1 MFKYT
6 IKRLFQSLVT
16 VLLVISAVF
25 LLLRMLPKDYFFT
38 EEQLI
43 KLTEEQQEDLL
54 RKNGYLD
61 PPFVQ
66 LGNFYKNLIKTE
78 HNAHYFDSVNLVD
91 EETFEISFKDK
102 GAAAKVAAADVQ
114 FERVEGVTDK
124 YPLVTVNSV
133 SVSEDPEKPNTVV
146 LKTDGPVQKKVAY
159 RVTCGDHNGTFTVRK
174 EGKTVAVKDEKTT
187 GTWDYITHM
196 RVWLNFGKSHRVQ
209 TGLDVTEIIGSKMAI
224 SMRIGLCALAIA
236 LIVGVPLGIMQAR
249 YKDGLLDGAGQAFT
263 IFINAV
269 PHLVTYFLVMIIG
282 SRLFGLPI
290 QYTVTDPKSAILPM
304 VALSMGSI
312 ASYMLWMRRYMV
324 DELNK
329 DYIRLAK
336 LKGMSTTQV
345 MFRHVMKNAF
355 LPLAQYLP
363 YSVLLTVGGSILV
376 EKMFGVPGLGNL
388 LPDAIAKYDSNLVIA
403 IVSLYASLGIM
414 GLFLGDVL
422 MIILDPRIR
431 LTEKGGTR

>member
-6 IKRLFQSLVT
+6 IKRLFQSLLT

-25 LLLRMLPKDYFFT
+25 LLLRLLPTEYFFT
-38 EEQLI
+38 EEQNI
-43 KLTEEQQEDLL
+43 KLTEEQKEDLL
-54 RKNGYLD
+54 RQNGYLD

-78 HNAHYFDSVNLVD
+78 HKAHYFDSVNLVD
-91 EETFEISFKDK
+91 DSTFEVTFLTK
-102 GAAAKVAAADVQ
+102 GAAEKVKAEEVLFERADGQNPEDNVTVSAAKVS
-114 FERVEGVTDK
+114 T
-124 YPLVTVNSV
+124 
-133 SVSEDPEKPNTVV
+133 EKENTVI
-146 LKTDGPVQKKVAY
+146 LTTESPVQKKLNY
-159 RVTCGDHNGTFTVRK
+159 RVTVGEHKGTFTVRK
-174 EGKTVAVKDEKTT
+174 EGKAVAIKDEKTT
-187 GTWDYITHM
+187 GTMDYLLNM
-196 RVWLNFGKSHRVQ
+196 RLWLNFGKSHRVQ
-209 TGLDVTEIIGSKMAI
+209 TGLDVTEIIASKITI

-236 LIVGVPLGIMQAR
+236 LAVGVPLGIMQAR

-269 PHLVTYFLVMIIG
+269 PSLVTYFLVMIIG

-304 VALSMGSI
+304 IALSMGSI

-403 IVSLYASLGIM
+403 IVSLYASLGII

>member
-1 MFKYT
+1 MLKYT
-6 IKRLFQSLVT
+6 IKRLFQSLLT
-16 VLLVISAVF
+16 VLLIISVVF
-25 LLLRMLPKDYFFT
+25 LLLRLLPTDYFFT

-43 KLTEEQQEDLL
+43 KLTEEQQQDLL
-54 RKNGYLD
+54 RANGYLD

-66 LGNFYKNLIKTE
+66 LANFYKNLVKTE
-78 HNAHYFDSVNLVD
+78 HKAHYFDSVNLVD
-91 EETFEISFKDK
+91 DDTFEIIFHNKN
-102 GAAAKVAAADVQ
+102 AAAQVKPEEVLFERADGQNPEDNVKVTAAA
-114 FERVEGVTDK
+114 
-124 YPLVTVNSV
+124 V
-133 SVSEDPEKPNTVV
+133 SAENPNVVV
-146 LKTDGPVQKKVAY
+146 LTTENPVQKKLAY
-159 RVTCGDHNGTFTVRK
+159 RVTVGVHNGTFTVRK
-174 EGKTVAVKDEKTT
+174 EGKAVAIKDEKSTDT
-187 GTWDYITHM
+187 MDYLLNM

-209 TGLDVTEIIGSKMAI
+209 TGLDVTEIIASKIAI

-236 LIVGVPLGIMQAR
+236 LAVGVPLGIMQAR

-269 PHLVTYFLVMIIG
+269 PSLVTYFLVMIAG

-304 VALSMGSI
+304 IALSMGSI

-403 IVSLYASLGIM
+403 IVSLYASLGII

-422 MIILDPRIR
+422 MIMLDPRIR
-431 LTEKGGTR
+431 LTEKGGSR

>member
-1 MFKYT
+1 MLKYT
-6 IKRLFQSLVT
+6 IKRLFQSLLT
-16 VLLVISAVF
+16 VLLIISVVF
-25 LLLRMLPKDYFFT
+25 LLLRLLPTDYFFT

-43 KLTEEQQEDLL
+43 KLTEEQQQDLL
-54 RKNGYLD
+54 RANGYLD

-66 LGNFYKNLIKTE
+66 LANFYKNLVKTE
-78 HNAHYFDSVNLVD
+78 HKAHYFDSVNLVD
-91 EETFEISFKDK
+91 DDTFEIIFQNKN
-102 GAAAKVAAADVQ
+102 AAAQVKPEEVLFERADGQNPEDNVKVTAAA
-114 FERVEGVTDK
+114 
-124 YPLVTVNSV
+124 V
-133 SVSEDPEKPNTVV
+133 SAENPNVVV
-146 LKTDGPVQKKVAY
+146 LTTENPVQKKLAY
-159 RVTCGDHNGTFTVRK
+159 RVTVGVHNGTFTVRK
-174 EGKTVAVKDEKTT
+174 EGKAVAIKDEKSTDT
-187 GTWDYITHM
+187 MDYLLNM

-209 TGLDVTEIIGSKMAI
+209 TGLDVTEIIASKIAI

-236 LIVGVPLGIMQAR
+236 LAVGVPLGIMQAR

-269 PHLVTYFLVMIIG
+269 PSLVTYFLVMIIG

-304 VALSMGSI
+304 IALSMGSI

-388 LPDAIAKYDSNLVIA
+388 LPDAIAKYDTNLVIA
-403 IVSLYASLGIM
+403 IVSLYATLGIL

-422 MIILDPRIR
+422 MILLDPRIR

>member
-1 MFKYT
+1 MLKYT
-6 IKRLFQSLVT
+6 IKRLFQSLLT
-16 VLLVISAVF
+16 VLLIISVVF
-25 LLLRMLPKDYFFT
+25 LLLRLLPTDYFFT

-43 KLTEEQQEDLL
+43 KLTEEQQQDLL
-54 RKNGYLD
+54 RANGYLD

-66 LGNFYKNLIKTE
+66 LANFYKNLVKTE
-78 HNAHYFDSVNLVD
+78 HKAHYFDSVNLVD
-91 EETFEISFKDK
+91 DDTFEIIFHNKN
-102 GAAAKVAAADVQ
+102 AAAQVKPEEVLFERADGQNPEDNVKVTAAA
-114 FERVEGVTDK
+114 
-124 YPLVTVNSV
+124 V
-133 SVSEDPEKPNTVV
+133 STENPNVVV
-146 LKTDGPVQKKVAY
+146 LTTESPVQKKLAY
-159 RVTCGDHNGTFTVRK
+159 RVTVGVHNGTFTVRK
-174 EGKTVAVKDEKTT
+174 EGKAVAIKDEKSTDT
-187 GTWDYITHM
+187 MDYLLNM

-209 TGLDVTEIIGSKMAI
+209 TGLDVTEIIASKIAI

-236 LIVGVPLGIMQAR
+236 LAVGVPVGIMQAR

-269 PHLVTYFLVMIIG
+269 PSLVTYFLVMIAG

-304 VALSMGSI
+304 IALSMGSI

-403 IVSLYASLGIM
+403 IVSLYASLGII

-422 MIILDPRIR
+422 MIMLDPRIR
-431 LTEKGGTR
+431 LTEKGGSR

>member
-1 MFKYT
+1 MIKYT
-6 IKRLFQSLVT
+6 LKRLFQSLVT
-16 VLLVISAVF
+16 VLLVISVVF
-25 LLLRMLPKDYFFT
+25 LLLRLLPTDYFFT

-43 KLTEEQQEDLL
+43 KLTDEQQEDLL

-61 PPFVQ
+61 PPLVQ
-66 LGNFYKNLIKTE
+66 LANFYKELVKTD
-78 HNAHYFDSVNLVD
+78 HNAHYFDVVNLVD
-91 EETFEISFKDK
+91 DSTFEITLKSAGD
-102 GAAAKVAAADVQ
+102 AAKVKAEDVQ
-114 FERVEGVTDK
+114 FARVEGVNEK
-124 YPLVTVNSV
+124 YPLVKATAVTT
-133 SVSEDPEKPNTVV
+133 DAAKPGVV
-146 LKTDGPVQKKVAY
+146 IITTDNPVQKKVAY
-159 RVTCGDHNGTFTVRK
+159 EVTAGSHTGTFTVRK
-174 EGKTVAVKDEKTT
+174 EGKEVAVKDEKTT
-187 GTWDYITHM
+187 DTMDYVTHM

-209 TGLDVTEIIGSKMAI
+209 TGLDVTEIISSKITI
-224 SMRIGLCALAIA
+224 SMRIGLAALAIA
-236 LIVGVPLGIMQAR
+236 LVVGVPLGIMQAR
-249 YKDGLLDGAGQAFT
+249 YKDGLFDGVGQGFT

-269 PHLVTYFLVMIIG
+269 PHLVTYFLVMIVG

-290 QYTVTDPKSAILPM
+290 QYTVTDPRSAILPM
-304 VALSMGSI
+304 VSLSMGSI

-388 LPDAIAKYDSNLVIA
+388 LPDAIAKYDTNLVIA
-403 IVSLYASLGIM
+403 IVSLYATLGIL

-422 MIILDPRIR
+422 MILLDPRIR

>member
-1 MFKYT
+1 MIKYT
-6 IKRLFQSLVT
+6 LKRLFQSLIT
-16 VLLVISAVF
+16 VLLVISVVF
-25 LLLRMLPKDYFFT
+25 LLLRLLPTDYFFT

-61 PPFVQ
+61 PPLVQ
-66 LGNFYKNLIKTE
+66 LANFYKELVKTE
-78 HNAHYFDSVNLVD
+78 HNAHYFDVVNLID
-91 EETFEISFKDK
+91 DSTFEVKLKSAGD
-102 GAAAKVAAADVQ
+102 AAKLTAEEIQ
-114 FERVEGVTDK
+114 FARVEGVNEK
-124 YPLVTVNSV
+124 YPLVKATAVTT
-133 SVSEDPEKPNTVV
+133 DAAKPGVV
-146 LKTDGPVQKKVAY
+146 IITTDNPVQKKVAY
-159 RVTCGDHNGTFTVRK
+159 EVTAGSHTGTFTVRK
-174 EGKTVAVKDEKTT
+174 EGKEVAVKDEKTT
-187 GTWDYITHM
+187 DTMDYVTHM

-209 TGLDVTEIIGSKMAI
+209 TGLDVTEIISSKITI
-224 SMRIGLCALAIA
+224 SMRIGLAALAIA
-236 LIVGVPLGIMQAR
+236 LVVGVPLGIMQAR
-249 YKDGLLDGAGQAFT
+249 YKDGLFDGVGQGFT

-269 PHLVTYFLVMIIG
+269 PHLVTYFLVMIVG
-282 SRLFGLPI
+282 SRVFGLPI

-304 VALSMGSI
+304 VSLSMGSI

-388 LPDAIAKYDSNLVIA
+388 LPDAIAKYDTNLVIA
-403 IVSLYASLGIM
+403 IVSLYATLGIL

-422 MIILDPRIR
+422 MILLDPRIR

>member
-1 MFKYT
+1 MLKYT
-6 IKRLFQSLVT
+6 IKRLFQSLIT
-16 VLLVISAVF
+16 VLLVVSVVF
-25 LLLRMLPKDYFFT
+25 LLLRLLPTDYFFT

-54 RKNGYLD
+54 RANGYLD
-61 PPFVQ
+61 HPFVQ
-66 LGNFYKNLIKTE
+66 LGRFYKELIKTE
-78 HNAHYFDSVNLVD
+78 HKQHYYDRVNLVD
-91 EETFEISFKDK
+91 ANTFEIRYLEK
-102 GAAAKVAAADVQ
+102 GEAANIKPEDIRL
-114 FERVEGVTDK
+114 ERLEGVTEE
-124 YPLVTVNSV
+124 YPVVQAIEAAV
-133 SVSEDPEKPNTVV
+133 STDPEKPNTVI
-146 LKTDGPVQKKVAY
+146 LKTDNEVQKKVKY
-159 RVTCGDHNGTFTVRK
+159 ILTSGSHTGSFTVRK
-174 EGKTVAVKDEKTT
+174 EGKEVAVQDEKTNDN
-187 GTWDYITHM
+187 WDYFTNM
-196 RVWLNFGKSHRVQ
+196 RVWLNFGNSHRVQ
-209 TGLDVTEIIGSKMAI
+209 TGIPVVEIISSKMAV
-224 SMRIGLCALAIA
+224 SMRIGLSALAIA
-236 LIVGVPLGIMQAR
+236 LVIGVPLGIMQAR
-249 YKDGLLDGAGQAFT
+249 YKDGVLDAVGQGFT

-282 SRLFGLPI
+282 SRLFKLPI
-290 QYTVTDPKSAILPM
+290 QFTVTDPRSSILPM
-304 VALSMGSI
+304 VSLSMGSI

-345 MFRHVMKNAF
+345 MFKHVMKNAF

-388 LPDAIAKYDSNLVIA
+388 LPDAIAKYDTNLVQA
-403 IVSLYASLGIM
+403 IVSLYASLGII

-431 LTEKGGTR
+431 LTGKGGTR

>member
-1 MFKYT
+1 MLKYT
-6 IKRLFQSLVT
+6 IKRLFQSLLT

-25 LLLRMLPKDYFFT
+25 MLLRLLPTDYFFT

-43 KLTEEQQEDLL
+43 KLTDEQQEDLL

-66 LGNFYKNLIKTE
+66 LANFYKNLVKTE

-91 EETFEISFKDK
+91 ASTFEISFFDQ
-102 GAAAKVAAADVQ
+102 GAAAKVKPGDVFFERADGQAQDVAITVTAAAVKADA
-114 FERVEGVTDK
+114 
-124 YPLVTVNSV
+124 
-133 SVSEDPEKPNTVV
+133 PNTVV
-146 LKTDGPVQKKVAY
+146 LTTDNPVQKKINY
-159 RVTCGDHNGTFTVRK
+159 RVTVGEHNGTFTVRK
-174 EGKTVAVKDEKTT
+174 EGKSVAMKDEKTT

-196 RVWLNFGKSHRVQ
+196 RLWLNFGKSHRVQ

-224 SMRIGLCALAIA
+224 SMRIGLCALVIA
-236 LIVGVPLGIMQAR
+236 LAVGVPLGIMQAR
-249 YKDGLLDGAGQAFT
+249 YKDGLLDGVGQAFT

-269 PHLVTYFLVMIIG
+269 PHLVTYFLVMIVG

-403 IVSLYASLGIM
+403 VVSLYASLGIM

>member
-1 MFKYT
+1 MLKYT
-6 IKRLFQSLVT
+6 IKRLFQSLLT

-25 LLLRMLPKDYFFT
+25 LLLRLLPTDYFFT

-43 KLTEEQQEDLL
+43 KLTDEQQEDLL

-66 LGNFYKNLIKTE
+66 LGNFYKNLVKTE
-78 HNAHYFDSVNLVD
+78 HKAHYFDSVNLVD
-91 EETFEISFKDK
+91 NATFEISFLDK
-102 GAAAKVAAADVQ
+102 GAAAKVKPEDVRFERADGQPQDPAITVVAAAVKADA
-114 FERVEGVTDK
+114 
-124 YPLVTVNSV
+124 
-133 SVSEDPEKPNTVV
+133 PNTVV
-146 LKTDGPVQKKVAY
+146 LTTDNPVQKKINYCMTV
-159 RVTCGDHNGTFTVRK
+159 GDHNGTFTVRK
-174 EGKTVAVKDEKTT
+174 EGKSVAVKDEKSTST
-187 GTWDYITHM
+187 MDYLLHM

-209 TGLDVTEIIGSKMAI
+209 TGLDVTEIIGSKMAV
-224 SMRIGLCALAIA
+224 SMKIGLAALAIA
-236 LIVGVPLGIMQAR
+236 LVIGVPMGIMQAR
-249 YKDGLLDGAGQAFT
+249 YKDGILDGAGQAFT

-269 PHLVTYFLVMIIG
+269 PHLVTYFLVMIVG
-282 SRLFGLPI
+282 NRLFGLDI
-290 QYTVTDPKSAILPM
+290 QYTVTNPRSAILPM

-403 IVSLYASLGIM
+403 VVSLYASLGIM

-422 MIILDPRIR
+422 MIVLDPRIR

>member
-1 MFKYT
+1 MIKYT
-6 IKRLFQSLVT
+6 LKRLFQSLVT
-16 VLLVISAVF
+16 VLLVISVVF
-25 LLLRMLPKDYFFT
+25 LLLRLLPTDYFFT

-43 KLTEEQQEDLL
+43 KLTDEQQEDLL

-61 PPFVQ
+61 PPLVQ
-66 LGNFYKNLIKTE
+66 LANFYKELVKTD
-78 HNAHYFDSVNLVD
+78 HNAHYFDVVNLVD
-91 EETFEISFKDK
+91 DSTFEITLKSAGD
-102 GAAAKVAAADVQ
+102 AAKVKAEDVQ
-114 FERVEGVTDK
+114 FARVEGVNEK
-124 YPLVTVNSV
+124 YPLVKATAVAT
-133 SVSEDPEKPNTVV
+133 DAAKPGVV
-146 LKTDGPVQKKVAY
+146 IVTTDNPVQKKVAY
-159 RVTCGDHNGTFTVRK
+159 EVSAGGHTGTFTVRK
-174 EGKTVAVKDEKTT
+174 EGKTVAIKDEKTT
-187 GTWDYITHM
+187 SSWDYVTNM

-224 SMRIGLCALAIA
+224 SMRIGLCALVIA
-236 LIVGVPLGIMQAR
+236 LAVGVPLGIMQAR
-249 YKDGLLDGAGQAFT
+249 YKDGLFDSVGQGFT

-269 PHLVTYFLVMIIG
+269 PHLVIYFLVMIVG

-376 EKMFGVPGLGNL
+376 EKMFGVPDLGNL
-388 LPDAIAKYDSNLVIA
+388 LPDAIAKYDTNLVIA
-403 IVSLYASLGIM
+403 IVSLYATLGIL

-422 MIILDPRIR
+422 MILLDPRIR

>member
-6 IKRLFQSLVT
+6 IKRLCQSLVT

-25 LLLRMLPKDYFFT
+25 LLLRLLPTDYFFT

-43 KLTEEQQEDLL
+43 KLTDEQQEDLL

-61 PPFVQ
+61 PPLVQ
-66 LGNFYKNLIKTE
+66 LANFYKNLVKTE

-91 EETFEISFKDK
+91 ASTFEVTFLEK
-102 GAAAKVAAADVQ
+102 GAAEKVKPEEVAFERADGQPQEVAITVVAAAVK
-114 FERVEGVTDK
+114 EGD
-124 YPLVTVNSV
+124 
-133 SVSEDPEKPNTVV
+133 PNTVV
-146 LKTDGPVQKKVAY
+146 LTTDNPVEKKINY
-159 RVTCGDHNGTFTVRK
+159 RITVGDHNGTFTVRK
-174 EGKTVAVKDEKTT
+174 EGKSVAMKDEKTT
-187 GTWDYITHM
+187 GTWDYVTHM

-224 SMRIGLCALAIA
+224 SMRIGLCALIIA
-236 LIVGVPLGIMQAR
+236 LVIGVPLGIMQAR

-269 PHLVTYFLVMIIG
+269 PHLVTYFLVMIVG

-403 IVSLYASLGIM
+403 VVSLYASLGIM

-422 MIILDPRIR
+422 MILLDPRIR

>member
-6 IKRLFQSLVT
+6 IKRLFQSLIT
-16 VLLVISAVF
+16 VLLVVSAVF
-25 LLLRMLPKDYFFT
+25 LLLRLLPTDYFFT

-43 KLTEEQQEDLL
+43 KLTEEQQHDLL
-54 RKNGYLD
+54 EANGYLD

-66 LGNFYKNLIKTE
+66 LGRFYKELIKTE
-78 HNAHYFDSVNLVD
+78 HNTHYYDAVNLLEDGSVEIRFLEKGIAEGIKAED
-91 EETFEISFKDK
+91 ISF
-102 GAAAKVAAADVQ
+102 V
-114 FERVEGVTDK
+114 RTEGVMEE
-124 YPLVTVNSV
+124 YPVAQAVEV
-133 SVSEDPEKPNTVV
+133 SLAAQANTVLV
-146 LKTDGPVQKKVAY
+146 KTDNPVQLKTKY
-159 RVTCGDHNGTFTVRK
+159 TLNCGSHSATFTVRK
-174 EGKTVAVKDEKTT
+174 EGKEVALKDEMVS
-187 GTWDYITHM
+187 GDTWDYVTHM
-196 RVWLNFGKSHRVQ
+196 RVWLNFGNSHRVQ
-209 TGLDVTEIIGSKMAI
+209 TGVPVIDIITSKMPV
-224 SMRIGLCALAIA
+224 SMRIGLVALAIA
-236 LIVGVPLGIMQAR
+236 LLVGVPLGIMQAR
-249 YKDGLLDGAGQAFT
+249 YKDGIFDAVGQGFT

-304 VALSMGSI
+304 VSLAMGSI

-388 LPDAIAKYDSNLVIA
+388 LPDAIAKYDANLVQA
-403 IVSLYASLGIM
+403 VVSLYATLGIL

-431 LTEKGGTR
+431 LTEKGGAR

>member
-1 MFKYT
+1 MLKYT

-25 LLLRMLPKDYFFT
+25 LLLRLLPTDYFFT

-43 KLTEEQQEDLL
+43 KLTQEQQEDLL

-61 PPFVQ
+61 PPLVQ
-66 LGNFYKNLIKTE
+66 LANFYKNLVKTE
-78 HNAHYFDSVNLVD
+78 HKAHYFDSVNLVD
-91 EETFEISFKDK
+91 EATFEISFLDK
-102 GAAAKVAAADVQ
+102 GAAAKVKPEEISFERADGQPQEAVITVVAAAVKADA
-114 FERVEGVTDK
+114 
-124 YPLVTVNSV
+124 
-133 SVSEDPEKPNTVV
+133 PNTVV
-146 LKTDGPVQKKVAY
+146 LTTDNPVQKKINY
-159 RVTCGDHNGTFTVRK
+159 RVTVGEHSGTFTVRK
-174 EGKTVAVKDEKTT
+174 EGKSVAMKDEQTT
-187 GTWDYITHM
+187 GTWDYVTHM

-224 SMRIGLCALAIA
+224 SMKIGLCALAIA
-236 LIVGVPLGIMQAR
+236 LAVGVPLGIMQAR
-249 YKDGLLDGAGQAFT
+249 YKDGILDGAGQAFT

-269 PHLVTYFLVMIIG
+269 PHLVTYFLVMIVG
-282 SRLFGLPI
+282 NRLFGLPI
-290 QYTVTDPKSAILPM
+290 QYTVTDSKSAILPM
-304 VALSMGSI
+304 IALSMGSI

-403 IVSLYASLGIM
+403 VVSLYASLGIM

>member
-16 VLLVISAVF
+16 VLLVVSAVF
-25 LLLRMLPKDYFFT
+25 LLLRLLPTDYFFT

-43 KLTEEQQEDLL
+43 KLTDEQQQELL
-54 RKNGYLD
+54 EANGYLD

-66 LGNFYKNLIKTE
+66 LGRFYKELIKTE
-78 HNAHYFDSVNLVD
+78 HKAHYFNEANLVD
-91 EETFEISFKDK
+91 DATFEISFQSAKD
-102 GAAAKVAAADVQ
+102 AAALKAEDVQ
-114 FERVEGVTDK
+114 FERVEGVTEE
-124 YPLVTVNSV
+124 YPIVKATAV
-133 SVSEDPEKPNTVV
+133 SVSAENPNMVV
-146 LKTDGPVQKKVAY
+146 ITTDHPVQKKTVY
-159 RVTCGDHNGTFTVRK
+159 QLTSGVHTGTFTIRK
-174 EGKTVAVKDEKTT
+174 EGKAVQLKDEKTNDNA
-187 GTWDYITHM
+187 DYIKNM
-196 RVWLNFGKSHRVQ
+196 RVWLNFGESHRVQ
-209 TGLDVTEIIGSKMAI
+209 TGLPVVEIISSKI
-224 SMRIGLCALAIA
+224 TVSMKIGLAALAIA
-236 LIVGVPLGIMQAR
+236 LLIGVPLGILQAR
-249 YKDGLLDGAGQAFT
+249 YKDGMFDAVGQGFT

-269 PHLVTYFLVMIIG
+269 PHLVTYFLIMVIG
-282 SRLFGLPI
+282 SRLLHLPI
-290 QYTVTDPKSAILPM
+290 QYTTTDPKSALLPM
-304 VALSMGSI
+304 ICLSMGSI

-376 EKMFGVPGLGNL
+376 EKVFGVPGLGNL
-388 LPDAIAKYDSNLVIA
+388 LPDAIAKYDTNLVQA
-403 IVSLYASLGIM
+403 IVSLYASLGII

-422 MIILDPRIR
+422 MIVLDPRIR
-431 LTEKGGTR
+431 LTEKGGAR

>member
-6 IKRLFQSLVT
+6 IKRLFQSLLT

-25 LLLRMLPKDYFFT
+25 LLLRLLPTEYFFT
-38 EEQLI
+38 EEQNI
-43 KLTEEQQEDLL
+43 KLTEEQKEDLL
-54 RKNGYLD
+54 RQNGYLD

-78 HNAHYFDSVNLVD
+78 HKAHYFDSVNLVD
-91 EETFEISFKDK
+91 DSTFEITFLTK
-102 GAAAKVAAADVQ
+102 GAAEKVKAEEVLFERADGQNPEDNVTVSAAKVS
-114 FERVEGVTDK
+114 T
-124 YPLVTVNSV
+124 
-133 SVSEDPEKPNTVV
+133 EKENTVI
-146 LKTDGPVQKKVAY
+146 LTTESPVQKKLNY
-159 RVTCGDHNGTFTVRK
+159 RVTVGEHNGTFTVRK
-174 EGKTVAVKDEKTT
+174 EGKAVAIKDEKTT
-187 GTWDYITHM
+187 GTMDYLLNM
-196 RVWLNFGKSHRVQ
+196 RLWLNFGKSHRVQ
-209 TGLDVTEIIGSKMAI
+209 TGLDVTEIIASKITI

-236 LIVGVPLGIMQAR
+236 LAVGVPLGIMQAR

-269 PHLVTYFLVMIIG
+269 PSLVTYFLVMIIG

-304 VALSMGSI
+304 IALSMGSI

-403 IVSLYASLGIM
+403 IVSLYASLGII

>member
-6 IKRLFQSLVT
+6 IKRLIQSLIT
-16 VLLVISAVF
+16 VLLVVSAVF
-25 LLLRMLPKDYFFT
+25 LLLRLLPTDYFFT

-54 RKNGYLD
+54 RQKGYLD
-61 PPFVQ
+61 HPFVQ
-66 LGNFYKNLIKTE
+66 LGRFYKELIKTE
-78 HNAHYFDSVNLVD
+78 HNAHYFDKVNLT
-91 EETFEISFKDK
+91 EEGAVEITFLDAS
-102 GAAAKVAAADVQ
+102 AAAALKPEDVS
-114 FERVEGVTDK
+114 FARTEGVNEE
-124 YPLVTVNSV
+124 YPLVKATEVAMSA
-133 SVSEDPEKPNTVV
+133 DKANTVV
-146 LKTDGPVQKKVAY
+146 VKTDNPVQLKTNYTLTSGSHSA
-159 RVTCGDHNGTFTVRK
+159 TFTVRK
-174 EGKTVAVKDEKTT
+174 AGKEVALKDEVVA
-187 GTWDYITHM
+187 GDTWDYLTHM
-196 RVWLNFGKSHRVQ
+196 RVWLNFGDSHRVQ
-209 TGLDVTEIIGSKMAI
+209 TGVPVTEIIGSKMPV
-224 SMRIGLCALAIA
+224 SMRIGMVALIIA
-236 LIVGVPLGIMQAR
+236 LLVGVPLGIMQAR
-249 YKDGLLDGAGQAFT
+249 YKDGVFDAVGQGFT

-269 PHLVTYFLVMIIG
+269 PSLVTYFLVMIIG
-282 SRLFGLPI
+282 SRVFGLPI

-304 VALSMGSI
+304 ISLSMSSI

-388 LPDAIAKYDSNLVIA
+388 LPDAIAKYDTNLVQA
-403 IVSLYASLGIM
+403 IVSLYASLGIL

-431 LTEKGGTR
+431 LTEKGGAR

>member
-1 MFKYT
+1 MLKYT
-6 IKRLFQSLVT
+6 IKRLLQSLLT

-25 LLLRMLPKDYFFT
+25 LLLRLLPTDYFFT

-43 KLTEEQQEDLL
+43 KLTDEQQEDLL

-66 LGNFYKNLIKTE
+66 LGNFYKNLVKTE

-91 EETFEISFKDK
+91 DSTFEISFLDK
-102 GAAAKVAAADVQ
+102 GAAAKVKPEDVRFDRADGQAQDPVITVVAAAVKADA
-114 FERVEGVTDK
+114 
-124 YPLVTVNSV
+124 
-133 SVSEDPEKPNTVV
+133 PNTVV
-146 LKTDGPVQKKVAY
+146 LTTDNPVEKKINY
-159 RVTCGDHNGTFTVRK
+159 RVTVGDHNGTFTVRK
-174 EGKTVAVKDEKTT
+174 EGKSVAVKDEKTT

-403 IVSLYASLGIM
+403 VVSLYASLGIM

>member
-1 MFKYT
+1 MLKYT
-6 IKRLFQSLVT
+6 IKRLLQSLVT
-16 VLLVISAVF
+16 VLLVVSAVF
-25 LLLRMLPKDYFFT
+25 LLLRLLPTDYFFT
-38 EEQLI
+38 EEQNI
-43 KLTEEQQEDLL
+43 KLTDEQKEDLL
-54 RKNGYLD
+54 RTNGYLD

-66 LGNFYKNLIKTE
+66 LANFYKNLIKTE
-78 HNAHYFDSVNLVD
+78 HKAHYFDAVVQVD
-91 EETFEISFKDK
+91 DTTLELSFIKAKDASSIKAEDISF
-102 GAAAKVAAADVQ
+102 A
-114 FERVEGVTDK
+114 RVEGVTEA
-124 YPLVTVNSV
+124 YPLVSAVAVEV
-133 SVSEDPEKPNTVV
+133 SSDPEKPNTLVV
-146 LKTDGPVQKKVAY
+146 TTDLPVQQKVAY
-159 RVTCGDHNGTFTVRK
+159 QITCGAHSATFTIRK
-174 EGKTVAVKDEKTT
+174 AGKSVTLKDEKTT
-187 GTWDYITHM
+187 STADYLAHM
-196 RVWLNFGKSHRVQ
+196 RLWLNFGKSHRVQ
-209 TGLDVTEIIGSKMAI
+209 TGLDVTEIIASKI
-224 SMRIGLCALAIA
+224 TLSMRIGLAALAIA
-236 LIVGVPLGIMQAR
+236 LVVGVPLGIMQAR
-249 YKDGLLDGAGQAFT
+249 YKDGLLDGMGQAFT

-269 PHLVTYFLVMIIG
+269 PSLVTYFLVMIVG
-282 SRLFGLPI
+282 SRVFKLPM

-329 DYIRLAK
+329 EYIRLAK

-422 MIILDPRIR
+422 MIVLDPRIR
-431 LTEKGGTR
+431 LTEKGGAR

>member
-1 MFKYT
+1 MLKYT
-6 IKRLFQSLVT
+6 FKRLLQSLVT
-16 VLLVISAVF
+16 VLLVVSAVF
-25 LLLRMLPKDYFFT
+25 LLLRLLPVEYFFT
-38 EEQLI
+38 EEQNM
-43 KLTEEQQEDLL
+43 KLTDEQKEDLL
-54 RKNGYLD
+54 RSNGYLD

-91 EETFEISFKDK
+91 ESTFEIRFKNK
-102 GAAAKVAAADVQ
+102 GDASKVKAEDIV
-114 FERVEGVTDK
+114 FERVEGVTEE
-124 YPLVTVNSV
+124 YPVVKVLEV
-133 SVSEDPEKPNTVV
+133 SMSTDPEKPNTVV
-146 LKTDGPVQKKVAY
+146 LKTDGPVQKKVGY
-159 RVTCGDHNGTFTVRK
+159 RVTCGSHNGTFTVRK
-174 EGKTVAVKDEKTT
+174 EGKDVTVKDEKSSS
-187 GTWDYITHM
+187 TWDYLTHM
-196 RVWLNFGKSHRVQ
+196 RIWLNFGKSHRVQ
-209 TGLDVTEIIGSKMAI
+209 TGVQVTDIIASKMTI
-224 SMRIGLCALAIA
+224 SLRIGLAALLIA
-236 LIVGVPLGIMQAR
+236 LVVGVPLGIMQAR
-249 YKDGLLDGAGQAFT
+249 YKDGIFDAVGQAYT

-269 PHLVTYFLVMIIG
+269 PSLVTYFLIMVIG
-282 SRLFGLPI
+282 SRFFGLPI
-290 QYTVTDPKSAILPM
+290 QYTTTDPKSAILPM
-304 VALSMGSI
+304 ISLSMGSI

-403 IVSLYASLGIM
+403 VVSLYASLGIL

>member
-1 MFKYT
+1 MFRYT
-6 IKRLFQSLVT
+6 IKRLLQSLVT
-16 VLLVISAVF
+16 VLLVVSAVF
-25 LLLRMLPKDYFFT
+25 LLLRLLPTDYFFT

-43 KLTEEQQEDLL
+43 KLTDEQQQELL
-54 RKNGYLD
+54 AANGYLD

-66 LGNFYKNLIKTE
+66 LGRFYKELIKTE
-78 HNAHYFDSVNLVD
+78 HKAHYFNEANLVD
-91 EETFEISFKDK
+91 ESTFEISFQSSKD
-102 GAAAKVAAADVQ
+102 AAALKAEEIQ
-114 FERVEGVTDK
+114 FERIEGVTEE
-124 YPLVTVNSV
+124 YPVVKATAV
-133 SVSEDPEKPNTVV
+133 SLDPEKPNTVV
-146 LKTDGPVQKKVAY
+146 VTTDNPVQKKTGYLLTSGVH
-159 RVTCGDHNGTFTVRK
+159 TGTFTIRK
-174 EGKTVAVKDEKTT
+174 EGKAVQLKDEKTSDNM
-187 GTWDYITHM
+187 DYFKNM
-196 RVWLNFGKSHRVQ
+196 RVWLNFGESHRVQ
-209 TGLDVTEIIGSKMAI
+209 TGLPVVEIISSKI
-224 SMRIGLCALAIA
+224 TVSMKIGLAALIIA
-236 LIVGVPLGIMQAR
+236 LLIGVPLGILQAR
-249 YKDGLLDGAGQAFT
+249 YKDGLFDAVGQGFT

-269 PHLVTYFLVMIIG
+269 PHLVTYFLIMVIG
-282 SRLFGLPI
+282 SRLVGLPI

-304 VALSMGSI
+304 VCLSMGSI

-376 EKMFGVPGLGNL
+376 EKVFGVPGLGNL
-388 LPDAIAKYDSNLVIA
+388 LPDAIAKYDTNLVQA
-403 IVSLYASLGIM
+403 IVSLYASLGII

-431 LTEKGGTR
+431 LTEKGGSR

>member
-1 MFKYT
+1 MIKYT
-6 IKRLFQSLVT
+6 LKRLFQSLVT
-16 VLLVISAVF
+16 VLLVISVVF
-25 LLLRMLPKDYFFT
+25 LLLRLLPTDYFFT

-43 KLTEEQQEDLL
+43 KLTDEQQEDLL

-61 PPFVQ
+61 PPLVQ
-66 LGNFYKNLIKTE
+66 LANFYKELVKTD
-78 HNAHYFDSVNLVD
+78 HNAHYFDVVNLVD
-91 EETFEISFKDK
+91 DSTFEITLKSAGD
-102 GAAAKVAAADVQ
+102 AAKVKAEDVQ
-114 FERVEGVTDK
+114 FARVEGVNEK
-124 YPLVTVNSV
+124 YPLVKATAVATDAS
-133 SVSEDPEKPNTVV
+133 KPGVV
-146 LKTDGPVQKKVAY
+146 IVTTDNPVQKKVAY
-159 RVTCGDHNGTFTVRK
+159 EISAGGHTGTFTVRK
-174 EGKTVAVKDEKTT
+174 EGKEVAVKDEKTT
-187 GTWDYITHM
+187 DTMDYITHM

-209 TGLDVTEIIGSKMAI
+209 TGLDVTEIISSKITI
-224 SMRIGLCALAIA
+224 SMRIGLAALAIA
-236 LIVGVPLGIMQAR
+236 LVVGVPLGIMQAR
-249 YKDGLLDGAGQAFT
+249 YKDGLFDGVGQGFT

-269 PHLVTYFLVMIIG
+269 PHLVTYFLVMIVG

-290 QYTVTDPKSAILPM
+290 QYTVTDPRSAILPM
-304 VALSMGSI
+304 VSLSMGSI

-388 LPDAIAKYDSNLVIA
+388 LPDAIAKYDTNLVIA
-403 IVSLYASLGIM
+403 IVSLYATLGIL

-422 MIILDPRIR
+422 MILLDPRIR

>member
-6 IKRLFQSLVT
+6 IKRLLQSLIT
-16 VLLVISAVF
+16 VLLVVSTVF
-25 LLLRMLPKDYFFT
+25 LLLRLLPTDYFFT

-43 KLTEEQQEDLL
+43 KLTVEQQNELL
-54 RKNGYLD
+54 EANGYLD

-66 LGNFYKNLIKTE
+66 LGRFYKELIKTE
-78 HNAHYFDSVNLVD
+78 HKAHYFNEVNLVD
-91 EETFEISFKDK
+91 ESTFEITFQNAKD
-102 GAAAKVAAADVQ
+102 AAALKAEDVQ
-114 FERVEGVTDK
+114 FARIEGVTEE
-124 YPLVTVNSV
+124 YPLVKATAV
-133 SVSEDPEKPNTVV
+133 SISAENPNTVI
-146 LKTDGPVQKKVAY
+146 LTTDNPVQKKAGYLLTSGVH
-159 RVTCGDHNGTFTVRK
+159 TGTFTIRK
-174 EGKTVAVKDEKTT
+174 EGKAVQMKDEKTSDNA
-187 GTWDYITHM
+187 DYLKNM
-196 RVWLNFGKSHRVQ
+196 RVWLNFGESHRVQ
-209 TGLDVTEIIGSKMAI
+209 TGLPVVEIISSKI
-224 SMRIGLCALAIA
+224 TVSMRIGLAALAIA
-236 LIVGVPLGIMQAR
+236 LLIGVPLGIMQAR
-249 YKDGLLDGAGQAFT
+249 YKDGLLDAVGQGFT

-269 PHLVTYFLVMIIG
+269 PHLVTYFLIMVIG
-282 SRLFGLPI
+282 SRLLHLPI

-304 VALSMGSI
+304 VCLSMGSI

-376 EKMFGVPGLGNL
+376 EKVFGVPGLGNL
-388 LPDAIAKYDSNLVIA
+388 LPDAIAKYDTNLVQA
-403 IVSLYASLGIM
+403 IVSLYASLGII

-431 LTEKGGTR
+431 LTEKGGAR

>member
-6 IKRLFQSLVT
+6 IKRLFQSLIT
-16 VLLVISAVF
+16 VFLVVSVVF
-25 LLLRMLPKDYFFT
+25 LLLRLLPTDYFFT

-54 RKNGYLD
+54 RANGYLD
-61 PPFVQ
+61 HPFVQ
-66 LGNFYKNLIKTE
+66 LGRFYKELIKTE
-78 HNAHYFDSVNLVD
+78 HKEHYYDRVNLVD
-91 EETFEISFKDK
+91 ANTYEIRFLEK
-102 GAAAKVAAADVQ
+102 GEAANIKPEDVKL
-114 FERVEGVTDK
+114 ERLEGVTDE
-124 YPLVTVNSV
+124 YPVVNAVEAYV
-133 SVSEDPEKPNTVV
+133 SDDPEKPNTVV
-146 LKTDGPVQKKVAY
+146 LKTDNEVQKKVKY
-159 RVTCGDHNGTFTVRK
+159 TLICGSHTGNFTVRK
-174 EGKTVAVKDEKTT
+174 EGKEVAVQDEKTT
-187 GTWDYITHM
+187 DNWDYFTNM
-196 RVWLNFGKSHRVQ
+196 RVWLNFGESHRVQ
-209 TGLDVTEIIGSKMAI
+209 TGLPVTEIISSKI
-224 SMRIGLCALAIA
+224 TVSMRIGLSALAIA
-236 LIVGVPLGIMQAR
+236 LVIGVPLGIMQAR
-249 YKDGLLDGAGQAFT
+249 YKDGVLDAAGQAFT

-282 SRLFGLPI
+282 NRLFGLPI
-290 QYTVTDPKSAILPM
+290 QFSVTDPKSAILPM
-304 VALSMGSI
+304 ISLSMGSI

-345 MFRHVMKNAF
+345 MFKHVMKNAF

-388 LPDAIAKYDSNLVIA
+388 LPDAIAKYDTNLVQA
-403 IVSLYASLGIM
+403 IVSLYASLGII

-431 LTEKGGTR
+431 LTGKGGTR

>member
-1 MFKYT
+1 MLKYT
-6 IKRLFQSLVT
+6 LKRLLQSLVT
-16 VLLVISAVF
+16 VLLVVSAVF
-25 LLLRMLPKDYFFT
+25 LLLRLLPTDYFFT

-43 KLTEEQQEDLL
+43 KLTEEQQQELL
-54 RKNGYLD
+54 RANGYLD

-78 HNAHYFDSVNLVD
+78 HKAHYFDSVNLID
-91 EETFEISFKDK
+91 ESTFEISFLDK
-102 GAAAKVAAADVQ
+102 GAASKVKAEDIKI
-114 FERVEGVTDK
+114 ERVEGVTEQ
-124 YPLVTVNSV
+124 YPVVTASAVAV
-133 SVSEDPEKPNTVV
+133 STDPEKPNTVV
-146 LKTDGPVQKKVAY
+146 LTTENPVQKKVGY
-159 RVTCGDHNGTFTVRK
+159 RVTCGEHDATFTVRK
-174 EGKTVAVKDEKTT
+174 EGKAVALKDEKTT
-187 GTWDYITHM
+187 SNWDYFTHM

-209 TGLDVTEIIGSKMAI
+209 TGLDVTEIIASKMAI
-224 SMRIGLCALAIA
+224 SMRIGLMALAIA
-236 LIVGVPLGIMQAR
+236 LVVGVPLGIMQAR
-249 YKDGLLDGAGQAFT
+249 YKDGLFDGIGQGFT

-282 SRLFGLPI
+282 SRVFGLPI

-304 VALSMGSI
+304 VSLSMGSI

-403 IVSLYASLGIM
+403 IVSLYASLGII

>member
-1 MFKYT
+1 MIKYT
-6 IKRLFQSLVT
+6 LKRLFQSLVT
-16 VLLVISAVF
+16 VLLVISVVF
-25 LLLRMLPKDYFFT
+25 LLLRLLPTDYFFT

-43 KLTEEQQEDLL
+43 KLTDEQQEDLL

-61 PPFVQ
+61 PPLVQ
-66 LGNFYKNLIKTE
+66 LANFYKELVKTD
-78 HNAHYFDSVNLVD
+78 HNAHYFDVVNLVD
-91 EETFEISFKDK
+91 DSTFEITLKSAGD
-102 GAAAKVAAADVQ
+102 AAKVKAEDVQ
-114 FERVEGVTDK
+114 FARVEGVNEK
-124 YPLVTVNSV
+124 YPLVKATAVATDV
-133 SVSEDPEKPNTVV
+133 AKPGVV
-146 LKTDGPVQKKVAY
+146 IVTTDNPVQKKVAY
-159 RVTCGDHNGTFTVRK
+159 EVSAGGHTGTFTVRK
-174 EGKTVAVKDEKTT
+174 EGKEVAVKDEKTT
-187 GTWDYITHM
+187 DTMDYITHM

-209 TGLDVTEIIGSKMAI
+209 TGLDVTEIISSKITI
-224 SMRIGLCALAIA
+224 SMRIGLAALAIA
-236 LIVGVPLGIMQAR
+236 LVVGVPLGIMQAR
-249 YKDGLLDGAGQAFT
+249 YKDGLFDGVGQGFT

-269 PHLVTYFLVMIIG
+269 PHLVTYFLVMIVG

-290 QYTVTDPKSAILPM
+290 QYTVTDPRSAILPM
-304 VALSMGSI
+304 VSLSMGSI

-403 IVSLYASLGIM
+403 VVSLYASLGIM

>member
-6 IKRLFQSLVT
+6 IKRLFQSLLT

-25 LLLRMLPKDYFFT
+25 LLLRLLPTEYFFT
-38 EEQLI
+38 EEQNI
-43 KLTEEQQEDLL
+43 KLTEEQKEDLL
-54 RKNGYLD
+54 RQNGYLD

-78 HNAHYFDSVNLVD
+78 HKAHYFDSVNLVD
-91 EETFEISFKDK
+91 DSTFEVTFLTK
-102 GAAAKVAAADVQ
+102 GAAEKVKAEEVL
-114 FERVEGVTDK
+114 FERADGQNPEDN
-124 YPLVTVNSV
+124 VTVSAVKV
-133 SVSEDPEKPNTVV
+133 STKKENTVI
-146 LKTDGPVQKKVAY
+146 LTTESPVQKKLNY
-159 RVTCGDHNGTFTVRK
+159 RVTVGEHNGTFTVRK
-174 EGKTVAVKDEKTT
+174 EGKAVAIKDEKTT
-187 GTWDYITHM
+187 GTMDYLLNM
-196 RVWLNFGKSHRVQ
+196 RLWLNFGKSHRVQ
-209 TGLDVTEIIGSKMAI
+209 TGLDVTEIIASKITI

-236 LIVGVPLGIMQAR
+236 LAVGVPLGIMQAR

-269 PHLVTYFLVMIIG
+269 PSLVTYFLVMIIG

-304 VALSMGSI
+304 IALSMGSI

-403 IVSLYASLGIM
+403 IVSLYASLGII

>member
-6 IKRLFQSLVT
+6 IKRLFQSLLT

-25 LLLRMLPKDYFFT
+25 LLLRLLPTEYFFT
-38 EEQLI
+38 EEQNI
-43 KLTEEQQEDLL
+43 KLTEEQKEDLL
-54 RKNGYLD
+54 RQNGYLD

-78 HNAHYFDSVNLVD
+78 HKAHYFDSVNLVD
-91 EETFEISFKDK
+91 DSTFEITFLTK
-102 GAAAKVAAADVQ
+102 GAAEKVKAEEVLFERADGQNPEDNVTVYAAKVS
-114 FERVEGVTDK
+114 T
-124 YPLVTVNSV
+124 
-133 SVSEDPEKPNTVV
+133 EKENTVI
-146 LKTDGPVQKKVAY
+146 LTTESPVQKKLNY
-159 RVTCGDHNGTFTVRK
+159 RVTVGEHNGTFTVRK
-174 EGKTVAVKDEKTT
+174 EGKAVAIKDEKTT
-187 GTWDYITHM
+187 GTMDYLLNM
-196 RVWLNFGKSHRVQ
+196 RLWLNFGKSHRVQ
-209 TGLDVTEIIGSKMAI
+209 TGLDVTEIIASKITI

-236 LIVGVPLGIMQAR
+236 LAVGVPLGIMQAR

-269 PHLVTYFLVMIIG
+269 PSLVTYFLVMIIG

-304 VALSMGSI
+304 IALSMGSI

-403 IVSLYASLGIM
+403 IVSLYASLGII

>member
-1 MFKYT
+1 MLKYT
-6 IKRLFQSLVT
+6 IKRLFQSLLT

-25 LLLRMLPKDYFFT
+25 LLLRLLPTDYFFT

-43 KLTEEQQEDLL
+43 KLTDEQQEDLL

-66 LGNFYKNLIKTE
+66 LANFYKNLVKTE

-91 EETFEISFKDK
+91 ASTFEISFFDQ
-102 GAAAKVAAADVQ
+102 GAAAKVKPGDVFFERADGQAQDVAITVTAAAVKADA
-114 FERVEGVTDK
+114 
-124 YPLVTVNSV
+124 
-133 SVSEDPEKPNTVV
+133 PNTVV
-146 LKTDGPVQKKVAY
+146 LTTDNPVQKKINY
-159 RVTCGDHNGTFTVRK
+159 RVTVGEHNGTFTVRK
-174 EGKTVAVKDEKTT
+174 EGKAVAMKDEKTT

-196 RVWLNFGKSHRVQ
+196 RLWLNFGKSHRVQ

-224 SMRIGLCALAIA
+224 SMRIGLCALVIA
-236 LIVGVPLGIMQAR
+236 LAVGVPLGIMQAR
-249 YKDGLLDGAGQAFT
+249 YKDGLLDGVGQAFT

-269 PHLVTYFLVMIIG
+269 PHLVTYFLVMIVG

-403 IVSLYASLGIM
+403 VVSLYASLGIM

>member
-1 MFKYT
+1 MLRYT

-16 VLLVISAVF
+16 VLLVVSAVF
-25 LLLRMLPKDYFFT
+25 LLLRLLPTDYFFT

-43 KLTEEQQEDLL
+43 KLTEEQQNDLL

-61 PPFVQ
+61 PPLVQ
-66 LGNFYKNLIKTE
+66 LANFYKNLVKTE
-78 HNAHYFDSVNLVD
+78 HKAHYFDSVNLVD
-91 EETFEISFKDK
+91 DSTFEISFLDK
-102 GAAAKVAAADVQ
+102 GAAAKVKPEDVS
-114 FERVEGVTDK
+114 FERADGQPQDAVITVTAVAVKADA
-124 YPLVTVNSV
+124 
-133 SVSEDPEKPNTVV
+133 PNTVV
-146 LKTDGPVQKKVAY
+146 LTTDNPVQKKINY
-159 RVTCGDHNGTFTVRK
+159 RVTVGDHNATFTVRK
-174 EGKTVAVKDEKTT
+174 EGKSVALKDEMTT

-209 TGLDVTEIIGSKMAI
+209 TGLDVTEIIASKMAI

-236 LIVGVPLGIMQAR
+236 LLVGVPLGIMQAR

-269 PHLVTYFLVMIIG
+269 PHLVTYFLVMIVG
-282 SRLFGLPI
+282 SRFFGLPI

-403 IVSLYASLGIM
+403 VVSLYASLGIM

-422 MIILDPRIR
+422 MILLDPRIR

>member
-6 IKRLFQSLVT
+6 IKRLFQSLLT

-25 LLLRMLPKDYFFT
+25 LLLRLLPTEYFFT
-38 EEQLI
+38 EEQNI
-43 KLTEEQQEDLL
+43 KLTEEQKEDLL
-54 RKNGYLD
+54 RQNGYLD

-78 HNAHYFDSVNLVD
+78 HKAHYFDSVKLVD
-91 EETFEISFKDK
+91 DSTFEVTFLTK
-102 GAAAKVAAADVQ
+102 GAAEKVKAEEVLFERADGQNPEDNVTVSAAKVS
-114 FERVEGVTDK
+114 T
-124 YPLVTVNSV
+124 
-133 SVSEDPEKPNTVV
+133 EKENTVI
-146 LKTDGPVQKKVAY
+146 LTTESPVQKKLNY
-159 RVTCGDHNGTFTVRK
+159 RVTVGEHNGTFTVRK
-174 EGKTVAVKDEKTT
+174 EGKAVAIKDEKTT
-187 GTWDYITHM
+187 GTMDYLLNM
-196 RVWLNFGKSHRVQ
+196 RLWLNFGKSHRVQ
-209 TGLDVTEIIGSKMAI
+209 TGLDVTEIIASKITI

-236 LIVGVPLGIMQAR
+236 LAVGVPLGIIQAR
-249 YKDGLLDGAGQAFT
+249 YNDGLLDGAGQAFT

-269 PHLVTYFLVMIIG
+269 PSLVTYFLVMIIG

-304 VALSMGSI
+304 IALSMGSI

>member
-1 MFKYT
+1 MLKYT
-6 IKRLFQSLVT
+6 IKRLCQSLLT

-25 LLLRMLPKDYFFT
+25 LLLRLLPTDYFFT
-38 EEQLI
+38 EEQNI
-43 KLTEEQQEDLL
+43 KLTDEQKEDLL

-66 LGNFYKNLIKTE
+66 LGNFYKNLVKTE

-91 EETFEISFKDK
+91 DKTFEISFFDK
-102 GAAAKVAAADVQ
+102 GAAAKVKPEDVH
-114 FERVEGVTDK
+114 FERVDGQNEGRPAITVTAAAVK
-124 YPLVTVNSV
+124 
-133 SVSEDPEKPNTVV
+133 EDAPNTVV
-146 LKTDGPVQKKVAY
+146 LTTDNPVEKKINY
-159 RVTCGDHNGTFTVRK
+159 RVTVGDHNGTFTVRK
-174 EGKTVAVKDEKTT
+174 EGKSVAMKDEATT
-187 GTWDYITHM
+187 GTWDYLTHM

-209 TGLDVTEIIGSKMAI
+209 TGLEVTDIIASKITI

-236 LIVGVPLGIMQAR
+236 LAVGVPLGIMQAR
-249 YKDGLLDGAGQAFT
+249 YKDGLFDGAGQAFT

-282 SRLFGLPI
+282 SRFFGLPI

-403 IVSLYASLGIM
+403 VVSLYATLGIL